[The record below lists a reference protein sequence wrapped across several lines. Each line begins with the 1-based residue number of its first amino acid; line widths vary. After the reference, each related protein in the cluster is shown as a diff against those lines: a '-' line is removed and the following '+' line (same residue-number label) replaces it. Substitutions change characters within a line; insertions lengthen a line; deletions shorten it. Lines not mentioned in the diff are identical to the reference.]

1 MRAGGKISDIS
12 CALVLAASLTGGGC
26 AGSVSD
32 VGGNGGGQPG
42 GSGPGARGTNPPDQ
56 QGCKIDL
63 MPASPLSF
71 EGLSAGPD
79 ATLKI
84 RGVVTGVPSASY
96 QWEWSVALADGSA
109 VPFSMPIPGDS
120 VIQFSLPSPGTYTI
134 KAQLL
139 AGIPCRGERSAIVA
153 RTGARLRSFRFHVTP
168 PYGYDLPTRDFVV
181 QVIGGTPSGGN
192 HLQLLP
198 GTRVPL
204 QVQLETGAP
213 VRAYVRMSDERGIV
227 FEGQTGRPGQNLLA
241 HVQEG
246 TYETL
251 IVPEGD
257 DVAPLLLP
265 PTPASDLS
273 VMMGTAL
280 TVDQGITVEGMVRDA
295 DGSPLPNSKVILR
308 AGELTS
314 TLGDSDATGAFRVRV
329 RPGQFSA
336 TVSPPVALGMLR
348 AEFPIATGVTIA
360 PSPKPAPTG
369 APNTG
374 VGTASPTAAT
384 PTPELGFRLQ
394 PFRSAR
400 LTLALSGAPDS
411 LGPTARVVIESMAPI
426 ADVATL
432 SIGGSSHALSA
443 RIHGEL
449 TPNADG
455 TVVASTLPRGRYKA
469 TIYPAGGAGAADA
482 VTTVTDIDVGPG
494 DVSVRAITLARKV
507 TLRGMLMPGAE
518 AAGIQVVALDMD
530 SLLPLAFVKE
540 AVAGGAW
547 EMAVNPGRT
556 YTLRALP
563 QPGQRF
569 ARASFGRV
577 SVAGDDVSVTARN
590 MPDALLY
597 TGTIVDPS
605 LGAIVGALMQIY
617 CLPGTPDCTDP
628 TTPVAEAVTGE
639 LGWFQLMLPDPGVN
653 PP

>member
-1 MRAGGKISDIS
+1 M
-12 CALVLAASLTGGGC
+12 SLTGGGC
-26 AGSVSD
+26 SGYVSTS
-32 VGGNGGGQPG
+32 GGNAGGQPPS
-42 GSGPGARGTNPPDQ
+42 GSGPGGPAPGPTYEA
-56 QGCKIDL
+56 CKIEL

-79 ATLKI
+79 ASLKV

-109 VPFSMPIPGDS
+109 VPFSMPIPGDN

-139 AGIPCRGERSAIVA
+139 ADRYCRGERSAVVA

-198 GTRVPL
+198 GTKVPL
-204 QVQLETGAP
+204 QVRLGETGAP

-227 FEGQTGRPGQNLLA
+227 FEGQTGRPGQDLLA

-246 TYETL
+246 MYETL

-257 DVAPLLLP
+257 EVAPLLLP
-265 PTPASDLS
+265 PTPASELS

-295 DGSPLPNSKVILR
+295 DGSPLPDSKVILR

-314 TLGDSDATGAFRVRV
+314 TLGASDATGAFRVRV

-360 PSPKPAPTG
+360 PAAKPAPTG
-369 APNTG
+369 APNTA
-374 VGTASPTAAT
+374 GTASPTAAT
-384 PTPELGFRLQ
+384 PTPALGFRLQ

-455 TVVASTLPRGRYKA
+455 TVVAPTLPRGRYKA

-494 DVSVRAITLARKV
+494 DVTVRAITLARKV
-507 TLRGMLMPGAE
+507 TMRGTLMPGAE

-577 SVAGDDVSVTARN
+577 SVAGDDVSVAARN

-597 TGTIVDPS
+597 TGTIIDPS
-605 LGAIVGALMQIY
+605 LGGIQGALMQIY

-628 TTPVAEAVTGE
+628 NTPVAEAVTGE
-639 LGWFQLMLPDPGVN
+639 LGLFQLMLPDPGVN